1 MSTTS
6 DNKTKGQTMFLD
18 FYGLREQPFGVTPDP
33 RFLYMT
39 ASHREALASLV
50 YSIETKRGFSA
61 LVAEPG
67 MGKTSLLF
75 YLLEKIKPSARTA
88 FLFRPDRNTK
98 ELLESLLMDLG
109 VEAASHD
116 VPQMHDQLNSIL
128 LKEMQS
134 GKKFVWVL
142 DEAQDLDN
150 AVLESVRL
158 LSNFETPA
166 SKLMHIVLAG
176 QTALSDKLAG
186 PDLVQLRQRVSTH
199 VRLEPLLAPEVSE
212 YIRHRTRLA
221 GLRQGSLF
229 THEAEELIARASLG
243 IPRNINTLC
252 FLSLSLGFVEGS
264 KEIEPSIV
272 EEALADYEADRPKPV
287 SSPPQAFEVPMAVEL
302 VDWRHWSPPPD
313 PPPSSARWWAG
324 LGVFAFVII
333 PLLLIVLA
341 SDSRFSG
348 AEGLHRTAGEEI
360 VSKVTGMHI
369 YLPDAPDTHLPSLEP
384 PKPPEGL
391 ELQAKHSPA
400 LGPLSDDSGDVVV
413 QPQPNPRT
421 PRPGIH
427 AALRKPPRL
436 PSRVISA
443 RGGETFSVVAFEYYG
458 ESNSEIIS
466 QLREHNLQIREPN
479 PTLKPGQLVVIPD
492 LAPQYPWKVRTS
504 YEGRPSPRN

>member
-1 MSTTS
+1 M
-6 DNKTKGQTMFLD
+6 
-18 FYGLREQPFGVTPDP
+18 
-33 RFLYMT
+33 
-39 ASHREALASLV
+39 
-50 YSIETKRGFSA
+50 
-61 LVAEPG
+61 
-67 MGKTSLLF
+67 
-75 YLLEKIKPSARTA
+75 
-88 FLFRPDRNTK
+88 
-98 ELLESLLMDLG
+98 
-109 VEAASHD
+109 
-116 VPQMHDQLNSIL
+116 QL
-128 LKEMQS
+128 

-199 VRLEPLLAPEVSE
+199 VRLEPLSASEVSE

-229 THEAEELIARASLG
+229 THEAEELIARASQG

-272 EEALADYEADRPKPV
+272 KEALADYEADQPKPV
-287 SSPPQAFEVPMAVEL
+287 SPLPAASAVPMAGEL
-302 VDWRHWSPPPD
+302 FDWRYSSPPPD
-313 PPPSSARWWAG
+313 LSPSPTRWWAG

-348 AEGLHRTAGEEI
+348 AAGLRRTAGEEI

-369 YLPDAPDTHLPSLEP
+369 YLPDAPDIDLPSLHP

-391 ELQAKHSPA
+391 EFHAKHSPA
-400 LGPLSDDSGDVVV
+400 LVPLSDDSVGVVV
-413 QPQPNPRT
+413 QPQPNPSAR
-421 PRPGIH
+421 RPGIQ
-427 AALRKPPRL
+427 AAARKLPRL
-436 PSRVISA
+436 PSRVIYA
-443 RGGETFSVVAFEYYG
+443 RGGETYSVVAFEYYG
-458 ESNSEIIS
+458 ESNSEIVS
-466 QLREHNLQIREPN
+466 QLREHNLQIKEPN
-479 PTLKPGQLVVIPD
+479 PTLKSGQLVVIPD

>member
-1 MSTTS
+1 
-6 DNKTKGQTMFLD
+6 
-18 FYGLREQPFGVTPDP
+18 
-33 RFLYMT
+33 
-39 ASHREALASLV
+39 
-50 YSIETKRGFSA
+50 
-61 LVAEPG
+61 
-67 MGKTSLLF
+67 
-75 YLLEKIKPSARTA
+75 
-88 FLFRPDRNTK
+88 
-98 ELLESLLMDLG
+98 
-109 VEAASHD
+109 
-116 VPQMHDQLNSIL
+116 
-128 LKEMQS
+128 
-134 GKKFVWVL
+134 
-142 DEAQDLDN
+142 
-150 AVLESVRL
+150 
-158 LSNFETPA
+158 
-166 SKLMHIVLAG
+166 
-176 QTALSDKLAG
+176 
-186 PDLVQLRQRVSTH
+186 
-199 VRLEPLLAPEVSE
+199 
-212 YIRHRTRLA
+212 
-221 GLRQGSLF
+221 
-229 THEAEELIARASLG
+229 
-243 IPRNINTLC
+243 
-252 FLSLSLGFVEGS
+252 
-264 KEIEPSIV
+264 
-272 EEALADYEADRPKPV
+272 
-287 SSPPQAFEVPMAVEL
+287 
-302 VDWRHWSPPPD
+302 
-313 PPPSSARWWAG
+313 
-324 LGVFAFVII
+324 
-333 PLLLIVLA
+333 LLLIVLA